1 MSIIPKKGRHMSSRR
16 PTAGIM
22 MPIIPEEI
30 YQMLS
35 SSELALYISMYKVTF
50 CTKAIPAAVSGR
62 YVVDTQ

>member
-22 MPIIPEEI
+22 MPIIPEE
-30 YQMLS
+30 MLS

-62 YVVDTQ
+62 YSIML

>member
-22 MPIIPEEI
+22 MPIIPEE
-30 YQMLS
+30 MLS

>member
-1 MSIIPKKGRHMSSRR
+1 MSSRR

-22 MPIIPEEI
+22 MPIIPEE
-30 YQMLS
+30 MLS